1 MTENKHTIGGEYKIL
16 NRFGGAMGH
25 VFLVEKESIP
35 FPFVL
40 KSYQD
45 VKPELEKLFFTE
57 AKNWTSFGV
66 HQNIVK
72 TFFAEKI
79 DGKIFV
85 AAEFIEPN
93 DNGENRLTSYIGKD
107 VPLALIIKWAI
118 QFTYGMNH
126 CVGKGMIAHS
136 DIKPD
141 NILIDREL
149 NLKITDFG
157 LSKSILN
164 DERSGGGTALY
175 FSPEQIIRSDKID
188 FRSDIYS
195 FGVVL
200 YQLITKGSFPY
211 KLSSNDMTQVTMKE
225 ILESHLLSNIKF
237 IEHPLFEI
245 CKKCMEKDLSRRYQQ
260 FQELFKDL
268 ISVAKEFSIDIP
280 KQIISKDDKLEEL
293 YILSRSL
300 SAIGEKN
307 GALKAIKEYV
317 LHQPDHFT
325 AWSQKGRLEYELGQ
339 LQNALESTKKSVFL
353 YQYNP
358 TALNNLGVIYL
369 EQNNYEDAKACLLRA
384 VELEPNNSGAMMNL
398 ANTFVETGD
407 FSESAQCILRCFDL
421 TPEKLSLHKNAKNL
435 LPKFVQKQLFDFAS
449 RIYAKLANYS
459 DLTINES
466 FNAAMCCYQ
475 VHDFKNA
482 INFFKVVLSKN
493 ENDGE
498 TIINLSKSYFF
509 IGDVENAIKY
519 AELLIDRQI
528 NPAQGMSIKA
538 QYLHQSG
545 RLNEAVLYLD
555 NILKKYPMTDYLWL
569 SLGDIYKK
577 EGQTDKAL
585 NCYLKTRQIKIQKGA
600 SQNDKDL
607 QFIENKI
614 IEIKDAT
621 QHGV

>member
-1 MTENKHTIGGEYKIL
+1 MTETNKTIGGEYKVL
-16 NRFGGAMGH
+16 KQFGGAMGH
-25 VFLVEKESIP
+25 VFLVEKEGIP

-45 VKPELEKLFFTE
+45 IKPHLEELFFTE

-72 TFFAEKI
+72 TLFAEKI
-79 DGKIFV
+79 EGRIFV
-85 AAEFIEPN
+85 AAEFVEPN
-93 DNGENRLTSYIGKD
+93 DNNENRLTSYIGKN

-164 DERSGGGTALY
+164 DDRIGGGTPLY
-175 FSPEQIIRSDKID
+175 YSPEQIFQPDRID
-188 FRSDIYS
+188 HRSDIYS
-195 FGVVL
+195 FGIVL
-200 YQLITKGSFPY
+200 YQLITKGNYPY
-211 KLSSNDMTQVTMKE
+211 VMSSPDIRQV
-225 ILESHLLSNIKF
+225 HLNEPVKRIN
-237 IEHPLFEI
+237 HPLFEI
-245 CKKCMEKDLSRRYQQ
+245 CKKCMEKNLSKRYQQ

-268 ISVAKEFSIDIP
+268 VSVAKENSIDIP
-280 KQIISKDDKLEEL
+280 KQTITKDDKLEEL

-300 SAIGEKN
+300 SAIGNKN
-307 GALKAIKEYV
+307 GALQAINEY
-317 LHQPDHFT
+317 LRHQPDHFT

-369 EQNNYEDAKACLLRA
+369 EQENNKDAKTCLLRA
-384 VELEPNNSGAMMNL
+384 VELDPNNSGALMNL
-398 ANTFVETGD
+398 ANTLVETGD
-407 FSESAQCILRCFDL
+407 ISESAQCILRCFEL
-421 TPEKLSLHKNAKNL
+421 TPEKLSLHINAKNL
-435 LPKFVQKQLFDFAS
+435 LPKFVQNQLFEFAS
-449 RIYAKLANYS
+449 RIYTKLADYS

-482 INFFKVVLSKN
+482 IKFFKVVLSNN

-498 TIINLSKSYFF
+498 SITNLSKSYFF
-509 IGDVENAIKY
+509 IGDISNAIKY
-519 AELLIDRQI
+519 AEFLIDKQI
-528 NPAQGMSIKA
+528 NPAQGMSMKA

-545 RLNEAVLYLD
+545 LFNEAVSYLD
-555 NILKKYPMTDYLWL
+555 NMLKKYPMTDYLWL
-569 SLGDIYKK
+569 TLGDIYKK
-577 EGQTDKAL
+577 EGQTDEAL

-600 SQNDKDL
+600 NMNDKDI
-607 QFIENKI
+607 QFIDNKI
-614 IEIKDAT
+614 RETKQNAT
-621 QHGV
+621 

>member
-1 MTENKHTIGGEYKIL
+1 MTETNKTIGGEYKVL
-16 NRFGGAMGH
+16 KQFGGAMGH
-25 VFLVEKESIP
+25 VFLVEKEGIP

-45 VKPELEKLFFTE
+45 IKPHLEELFFTE

-72 TFFAEKI
+72 TLFAEKI
-79 DGKIFV
+79 EGRIFV
-85 AAEFIEPN
+85 AAEFVEPN
-93 DNGENRLTSYIGKD
+93 DNNENRLTSYIGKD
-107 VPLALIIKWAI
+107 VPLAVIIKWAI

-164 DERSGGGTALY
+164 DDRIGGGTPLY
-175 FSPEQIIRSDKID
+175 YSPEQIFQPDSID
-188 FRSDIYS
+188 HRSDIYS
-195 FGVVL
+195 FGIVL
-200 YQLITKGSFPY
+200 YQLITKGNYPY
-211 KLSSNDMTQVTMKE
+211 VMSSPDIRQVHLKE
-225 ILESHLLSNIKF
+225 PVKRIN
-237 IEHPLFEI
+237 HPLFEI
-245 CKKCMEKDLSRRYQQ
+245 CQKCMEKDLSKRYQQ

-268 ISVAKEFSIDIP
+268 VSVAKENSIDIP
-280 KQIISKDDKLEEL
+280 KQTITKDDKLEEL

-300 SAIGEKN
+300 AAIGNKN
-307 GALKAIKEYV
+307 GALQAINEY
-317 LHQPDHFT
+317 LRHQPDHFT

-339 LQNALESTKKSVFL
+339 FQNALESTKKSVSL

-369 EQNNYEDAKACLLRA
+369 EQDNNKDAKTCLLRA
-384 VELEPNNSGAMMNL
+384 VELDPNNSGALMNL
-398 ANTFVETGD
+398 ANTLVETGD
-407 FSESAQCILRCFDL
+407 ISESAQCILRCFEL
-421 TPEKLSLHKNAKNL
+421 TPEKLSLHINAKNL
-435 LPKFVQKQLFDFAS
+435 LPKFVQNQLFEYVS
-449 RIYAKLANYS
+449 KIYTKLADYS

-475 VHDFKNA
+475 IHDFKNA
-482 INFFKVVLSKN
+482 IKFFKVVLSNK

-498 TIINLSKSYFF
+498 TIANLSKSYFF
-509 IGDVENAIKY
+509 IGDISNAIKY

-528 NPAQGMSIKA
+528 NPAQGMSMKA

-545 RLNEAVLYLD
+545 RFNEAVSYLD

-569 SLGDIYKK
+569 TLGDIYKK
-577 EGQTDKAL
+577 EGQTDEAL

-600 SQNDKDL
+600 NMNDKDI
-607 QFIENKI
+607 QFIDNKI
-614 IEIKDAT
+614 RETKQNAT
-621 QHGV
+621 

>member
-1 MTENKHTIGGEYKIL
+1 MTETNKTIGGEYKVL
-16 NRFGGAMGH
+16 KQFGGAMGH
-25 VFLVEKESIP
+25 VFLVEKEGIP

-45 VKPELEKLFFTE
+45 IKPHLEELFFTE

-72 TFFAEKI
+72 TLFAEKI
-79 DGKIFV
+79 EGRIFV
-85 AAEFIEPN
+85 AAEFVEPN
-93 DNGENRLTSYIGKD
+93 DNNENRLTSYIGKD

-164 DERSGGGTALY
+164 DDRIGGGTPLY
-175 FSPEQIIRSDKID
+175 YSPEQIFQPDRID
-188 FRSDIYS
+188 HRSDIYS
-195 FGVVL
+195 FGIVL
-200 YQLITKGSFPY
+200 YQLITNGNYPY
-211 KLSSNDMTQVTMKE
+211 VMSSPDIRQVHLKE
-225 ILESHLLSNIKF
+225 PVKRIN
-237 IEHPLFEI
+237 HPLFEI
-245 CKKCMEKDLSRRYQQ
+245 CKKCMEKDLSKRYQQ

-268 ISVAKEFSIDIP
+268 VSVAKENSIDIP
-280 KQIISKDDKLEEL
+280 KQTITKDDKLEEL

-300 SAIGEKN
+300 SAIGNKN
-307 GALKAIKEYV
+307 GALQAINEY
-317 LHQPDHFT
+317 LRHQPDHFT

-369 EQNNYEDAKACLLRA
+369 EQDNNKDAKTCLLRA
-384 VELEPNNSGAMMNL
+384 VELDPNNSGALMNL
-398 ANTFVETGD
+398 ANTLVETGD
-407 FSESAQCILRCFDL
+407 ISESAQCILRCFEL
-421 TPEKLSLHKNAKNL
+421 TPEKLSLHINAKNL
-435 LPKFVQKQLFDFAS
+435 LPKFVQNQLFEFAS
-449 RIYAKLANYS
+449 KIYTKLADYS

-482 INFFKVVLSKN
+482 IKFFKVVLSNN

-498 TIINLSKSYFF
+498 TITNLSKSYFF
-509 IGDVENAIKY
+509 IGDISNAIKY

-528 NPAQGMSIKA
+528 NPAQGMSMKA

-545 RLNEAVLYLD
+545 RFNEAVSYLD

-569 SLGDIYKK
+569 TLGDIYKK
-577 EGQTDKAL
+577 EGQTDEAL
-585 NCYLKTRQIKIQKGA
+585 NCYLKTRQIKIQKGVNM
-600 SQNDKDL
+600 NDKDL
-607 QFIENKI
+607 QFIDNKI
-614 IEIKDAT
+614 RETRQNAT
-621 QHGV
+621 

>member
-1 MTENKHTIGGEYKIL
+1 MTETNKTIGGEYKVL
-16 NRFGGAMGH
+16 KQFGGAMGH
-25 VFLVEKESIP
+25 VFLVEKEGIP

-45 VKPELEKLFFTE
+45 IKPHLEELFFTE

-72 TFFAEKI
+72 TLFAEKI
-79 DGKIFV
+79 EGRIFV
-85 AAEFIEPN
+85 AAEFVEPN
-93 DNGENRLTSYIGKD
+93 DNNENRLTSYIGKD

-164 DERSGGGTALY
+164 DDRIGGGTPLY
-175 FSPEQIIRSDKID
+175 YSPEQIFQPDRID
-188 FRSDIYS
+188 HRSDIYS
-195 FGVVL
+195 FGIVL
-200 YQLITKGSFPY
+200 YQLITKGNYPY
-211 KLSSNDMTQVTMKE
+211 VMSSPDIRQV
-225 ILESHLLSNIKF
+225 HLNEPVKRIN
-237 IEHPLFEI
+237 HPLFEI
-245 CKKCMEKDLSRRYQQ
+245 CKKCMEKDLSKRYQQ

-268 ISVAKEFSIDIP
+268 VSVAKENSIDIP
-280 KQIISKDDKLEEL
+280 KQTITKDDKLEEL

-300 SAIGEKN
+300 SAIGNKN
-307 GALKAIKEYV
+307 GALQAINEY
-317 LHQPDHFT
+317 LRHQPDHFT

-369 EQNNYEDAKACLLRA
+369 EQENNKDAKTCLLRA
-384 VELEPNNSGAMMNL
+384 VELDPNNSGALMNL
-398 ANTFVETGD
+398 ANTLVETGD
-407 FSESAQCILRCFDL
+407 ISESAQCILRCFEL
-421 TPEKLSLHKNAKNL
+421 TPEKLSLHINAKNL
-435 LPKFVQKQLFDFAS
+435 LPKFVQNQLFEFAS
-449 RIYAKLANYS
+449 RIYTKLADYS

-482 INFFKVVLSKN
+482 IKFFKVVLSNN

-498 TIINLSKSYFF
+498 SIINLSKSYFF
-509 IGDVENAIKY
+509 IGDISNAIKY
-519 AELLIDRQI
+519 AEFLIDKQI
-528 NPAQGMSIKA
+528 NPAQGMSMKA

-545 RLNEAVLYLD
+545 LFNEAVSYLD

-569 SLGDIYKK
+569 TLGDIYKK
-577 EGQTDKAL
+577 EGQTDEAL

-600 SQNDKDL
+600 NMNDKDI
-607 QFIENKI
+607 QFIDNKI
-614 IEIKDAT
+614 RETKQNAT
-621 QHGV
+621 

>member
-1 MTENKHTIGGEYKIL
+1 MTEAKTTIGGEYKVL
-16 NRFGGAMGH
+16 KQFGGAMGH
-25 VFLVEKESIP
+25 VFLVEKEGIP

-45 VKPELEKLFFTE
+45 IKPHLEELFFTE

-72 TFFAEKI
+72 TLFAEKI
-79 DGKIFV
+79 DGRIFV

-93 DNGENRLTSYIGKD
+93 DNGENRLTNYIGKD
-107 VPLALIIKWAI
+107 IPLALIIKWAI
-118 QFTYGMNH
+118 QFAYGMNH

-164 DERSGGGTALY
+164 DDRIGGGTPLY
-175 FSPEQIIRSDKID
+175 YSPEQIFHPDRID
-188 FRSDIYS
+188 HRSDIYS
-195 FGVVL
+195 FGIVL
-200 YQLITKGSFPY
+200 YQLITKGNYPY
-211 KLSSNDMTQVTMKE
+211 VMSSPDIRQVHLKE
-225 ILESHLLSNIKF
+225 PVKRIN
-237 IEHPLFEI
+237 HPLFDI
-245 CKKCMEKDLSRRYQQ
+245 TKKCMEKDLSKRYQQ

-268 ISVAKEFSIDIP
+268 VSVAKENSIDIP
-280 KQIISKDDKLEEL
+280 KQTISKDDKLEEL

-300 SAIGEKN
+300 SAIGNKS
-307 GALKAIKEYV
+307 GALQAINEY
-317 LHQPDHFT
+317 LRHQPDHFT

-369 EQNNYEDAKACLLRA
+369 EQNNNKDAKTCLLRA
-384 VELEPNNSGAMMNL
+384 VELDPNNSGALMNL
-398 ANTFVETGD
+398 ANALVETGD
-407 FSESAQCILRCFDL
+407 ISESAQCILRGFEL
-421 TPEKLSLHKNAKNL
+421 TPEKLSLHTNAKNL
-435 LPKFVQKQLFDFAS
+435 LPKFIQNQLFEFAS
-449 RIYAKLANYS
+449 KIYTKLADYS
-459 DLTINES
+459 NLTINES

-482 INFFKVVLSKN
+482 IKFFEVVLN
-493 ENDGE
+493 NNQNDGE
-498 TIINLSKSYFF
+498 TISNLSKSYFF
-509 IGDVENAIKY
+509 IGDFENAIKY
-519 AELLIDRQI
+519 AELLIDKQI
-528 NPAQGMSIKA
+528 NPAQGMSMKA

-545 RLNEAVLYLD
+545 QFNEAVSYLD
-555 NILKKYPMTDYLWL
+555 SILKKYPMTDYLWL
-569 SLGDIYKK
+569 TLGDIYKK
-577 EGQTDKAL
+577 EGQTNEAL

-600 SQNDKDL
+600 DMNDKDI
-607 QFIENKI
+607 QFIDNKI
-614 IEIKDAT
+614 RETKQNAT
-621 QHGV
+621 

>member
-1 MTENKHTIGGEYKIL
+1 MTETNKTIGGEYKVL
-16 NRFGGAMGH
+16 KQFGGAMGH
-25 VFLVEKESIP
+25 VFLVEKEGIP

-45 VKPELEKLFFTE
+45 IKPHLEELFFTE

-72 TFFAEKI
+72 TLFAEKI
-79 DGKIFV
+79 EGRIFV
-85 AAEFIEPN
+85 AAEFVEPN
-93 DNGENRLTSYIGKD
+93 DNNENRLTSYIGKD

-164 DERSGGGTALY
+164 DDRIGGGTPLY
-175 FSPEQIIRSDKID
+175 YSPEQIFQPDRID
-188 FRSDIYS
+188 HRSDIYS
-195 FGVVL
+195 FGIVL
-200 YQLITKGSFPY
+200 YQLITKGNYPY
-211 KLSSNDMTQVTMKE
+211 VMSSPDIRQVHLKE
-225 ILESHLLSNIKF
+225 PVKRIN
-237 IEHPLFEI
+237 HPLFEI
-245 CKKCMEKDLSRRYQQ
+245 CKKCMEKDLSKRYQQ
-260 FQELFKDL
+260 FQELFNDL
-268 ISVAKEFSIDIP
+268 VSVAKENSIDIP
-280 KQIISKDDKLEEL
+280 KQTITKDDKLEEL

-300 SAIGEKN
+300 SAIGNKN
-307 GALKAIKEYV
+307 GALQAINEYL

-339 LQNALESTKKSVFL
+339 LKNALESTKKSIFL

-369 EQNNYEDAKACLLRA
+369 EQDNNKDAKTCLLRA
-384 VELEPNNSGAMMNL
+384 VELDPNNSGALMNL
-398 ANTFVETGD
+398 ANTLVETGD
-407 FSESAQCILRCFDL
+407 ISESAQCILRCFEL
-421 TPEKLSLHKNAKNL
+421 TPEKPSLHVNAKNL
-435 LPKFVQKQLFDFAS
+435 LPKFVQNQLFEFAS
-449 RIYAKLANYS
+449 KIYTKLADYS

-482 INFFKVVLSKN
+482 IKFFKVVLSNN
-493 ENDGE
+493 EKDGE
-498 TIINLSKSYFF
+498 TITNLSKSYFF
-509 IGDVENAIKY
+509 IGDISNAIKY

-528 NPAQGMSIKA
+528 NPVQGMSMKA

-545 RLNEAVLYLD
+545 RFKEAVSYLD
-555 NILKKYPMTDYLWL
+555 IILKKYPMTDYLWL
-569 SLGDIYKK
+569 TLGDIYKK
-577 EGQTDKAL
+577 EGQTEEAL
-585 NCYLKTRQIKIQKGA
+585 NCYLKARQIKIQKGA
-600 SQNDKDL
+600 TSDDKDI

-614 IEIKDAT
+614 REMKKNAT
-621 QHGV
+621 

>member
-1 MTENKHTIGGEYKIL
+1 MTETKKTIGGEYKVL
-16 NRFGGAMGH
+16 KQFGGAMGH
-25 VFLVEKESIP
+25 VFLVEKEGIS

-45 VKPELEKLFFTE
+45 IKPHLEELFFTE

-72 TFFAEKI
+72 TLFAEKI
-79 DGKIFV
+79 EGRIFV
-85 AAEFIEPN
+85 AAEFVEPN
-93 DNGENRLTSYIGKD
+93 DNNENRLTSYIGKD
-107 VPLALIIKWAI
+107 VPLVLIIKWAI
-118 QFTYGMNH
+118 QFTYGMNY

-164 DERSGGGTALY
+164 DDGIGGGTPLY
-175 FSPEQIIRSDKID
+175 YSPEQIFQPDRID
-188 FRSDIYS
+188 HRSDIYS
-195 FGVVL
+195 FGIVL
-200 YQLITKGSFPY
+200 YQLITKGNYPY
-211 KLSSNDMTQVTMKE
+211 VMSSPDIRQVHLKE
-225 ILESHLLSNIKF
+225 PVKSIN
-237 IEHPLFEI
+237 HPLFEI
-245 CKKCMEKDLSRRYQQ
+245 CKKCMEKDLSKRYQQ

-268 ISVAKEFSIDIP
+268 VSVAKENSIDIP
-280 KQIISKDDKLEEL
+280 KQTITKDDKLEEL

-300 SAIGEKN
+300 SAIGNKN
-307 GALKAIKEYV
+307 GALQAINEY
-317 LHQPDHFT
+317 LRHQPDHFT

-369 EQNNYEDAKACLLRA
+369 EQDNNKDAKTCLLRA
-384 VELEPNNSGAMMNL
+384 VELDPNNSGALMNL
-398 ANTFVETGD
+398 ANTLVETGD
-407 FSESAQCILRCFDL
+407 ISESAQCILRCFEL
-421 TPEKLSLHKNAKNL
+421 TPEKLSLHINVKNL
-435 LPKFVQKQLFDFAS
+435 LPKFVQNQLFEFAS
-449 RIYAKLANYS
+449 RIYTKLADYS

-466 FNAAMCCYQ
+466 FNAAMCCYH

-482 INFFKVVLSKN
+482 INFFKVVLSNN

-509 IGDVENAIKY
+509 IGDISNAIKY
-519 AELLIDRQI
+519 AEFLIDKQI
-528 NPAQGMSIKA
+528 NPAQGMSMKA

-545 RLNEAVLYLD
+545 LFNEAVSYLD

-569 SLGDIYKK
+569 TLGDIYKK
-577 EGQTDKAL
+577 EGQTDEAL

-600 SQNDKDL
+600 NMNDKDI
-607 QFIENKI
+607 QFIDNKI
-614 IEIKDAT
+614 RETKQNAT
-621 QHGV
+621 

>member
-1 MTENKHTIGGEYKIL
+1 MTETKKTIGGEYKVL
-16 NRFGGAMGH
+16 KQFGGAMGH
-25 VFLVEKESIP
+25 VFLVEKEGIP

-45 VKPELEKLFFTE
+45 IKPHLEELFFTE

-72 TFFAEKI
+72 TLFAEKI
-79 DGKIFV
+79 EGRIFV
-85 AAEFIEPN
+85 AAEFVEPN
-93 DNGENRLTSYIGKD
+93 DNDENRLTSYIGKD

-149 NLKITDFG
+149 NLKVTDFG

-164 DERSGGGTALY
+164 DDRIGGGTPLY
-175 FSPEQIIRSDKID
+175 YSPEQIFQPDRID
-188 FRSDIYS
+188 HRSDIYS
-195 FGVVL
+195 FGIVL
-200 YQLITKGSFPY
+200 YQLITKGNYPY
-211 KLSSNDMTQVTMKE
+211 VMSSPDIRQVHLKE
-225 ILESHLLSNIKF
+225 PVKRIN
-237 IEHPLFEI
+237 HPLFEI
-245 CKKCMEKDLSRRYQQ
+245 CKKCMEKDLSKRYQQ

-268 ISVAKEFSIDIP
+268 VSVAKENSIDIP
-280 KQIISKDDKLEEL
+280 KQTITKDDKLEEL

-300 SAIGEKN
+300 SAIGNKK
-307 GALKAIKEYV
+307 GALQAINEY
-317 LHQPDHFT
+317 LHYQPDHFT

-339 LQNALESTKKSVFL
+339 LQNALEATKKSVFL

-369 EQNNYEDAKACLLRA
+369 EQDNNKDAKTCLLRA
-384 VELEPNNSGAMMNL
+384 VELDPNNSGALLNL
-398 ANTFVETGD
+398 ANTLVETGD
-407 FSESAQCILRCFDL
+407 ISESAQCILRCFEL
-421 TPEKLSLHKNAKNL
+421 TPEKLSLHINAKNL
-435 LPKFVQKQLFDFAS
+435 LPKFVQNQLFEFAS
-449 RIYAKLANYS
+449 KIYTKLADYS

-482 INFFKVVLSKN
+482 IKFFKVVLSN
-493 ENDGE
+493 NDNDGE
-498 TIINLSKSYFF
+498 TITNLSKSYFF
-509 IGDVENAIKY
+509 IGDISNAIKY

-528 NPAQGMSIKA
+528 NPAQGMSMKA

-545 RLNEAVLYLD
+545 RFNEAVSYLD

-569 SLGDIYKK
+569 TLGDIYKK
-577 EGQTDKAL
+577 EGQTDEAL

-600 SQNDKDL
+600 NMNDKDV
-607 QFIENKI
+607 QFIDNKI
-614 IEIKDAT
+614 RETKQNAT
-621 QHGV
+621 

>member
-1 MTENKHTIGGEYKIL
+1 MTENKNTIGGEYKIL

-25 VFLVEKESIP
+25 VFLVEKEGIS

-45 VKPELEKLFFTE
+45 IKPHLEELFFTE

-79 DGKIFV
+79 EDKIFV
-85 AAEFIEPN
+85 AAEFVEPN
-93 DNGENRLTSYIGKD
+93 DNGENQLTSFIGKD
-107 VPLALIIKWAI
+107 IPLSLIIKWAI

-126 CVGKGMIAHS
+126 CVRKGMIAHS

-141 NILIDREL
+141 NILIDRDL

-157 LSKSILN
+157 LSKSVLN
-164 DERSGGGTALY
+164 DDRIGGGTPLY
-175 FSPEQIIRSDKID
+175 YSPEQIFQPDRID
-188 FRSDIYS
+188 HRSDIYS
-195 FGVVL
+195 FGIVL
-200 YQLITKGSFPY
+200 YQLITKGGYPY
-211 KLSSNDMTQVTMKE
+211 VMSSPDIRQVHLKE
-225 ILESHLLSNIKF
+225 AVKRIN
-237 IEHPLFEI
+237 HPLFEI
-245 CKKCMEKDLSRRYQQ
+245 CKKCMEKDLKKRYQQ

-268 ISVAKEFSIDIP
+268 ASVAKTNSIDIP
-280 KQIISKDDKLEEL
+280 KQIITRDDKLEDL

-300 SAIGEKN
+300 SAIGDKE
-307 GALKAIKEYV
+307 GALKAINQY
-317 LHQPDHFT
+317 LQHQPDHFT

-369 EQNNYEDAKACLLRA
+369 EQDNNEDAKICLLRA
-384 VELEPNNSGAMMNL
+384 VELDPNNSGALMNL
-398 ANTFVETGD
+398 ANTLIETGD
-407 FSESAQCILRCFDL
+407 VNESAQSILRCFDL
-421 TPEKLSLHKNAKNL
+421 TPEKSSLHKNAKNL
-435 LPKFVQKQLFDFAS
+435 LPKFVQNQLFEFS
-449 RIYAKLANYS
+449 SKIYIKLADYS
-459 DLTINES
+459 DLTNNES

-482 INFFKVVLSKN
+482 INFFKVVLNNN

-498 TIINLSKSYFF
+498 TITNLSKSYFF
-509 IGDVENAIKY
+509 TGDVVNAIKY
-519 AELLIDRQI
+519 AEQLIDRQI
-528 NPAQGMSIKA
+528 NPAQGMSMKA

-545 RLNEAVLYLD
+545 RFSEAVSYLD
-555 NILKKYPMTDYLWL
+555 SILKKYPMTDYLWL
-569 SLGDIYKK
+569 TLGDIYSQ
-577 EGQTDKAL
+577 EGQKNEAL

-600 SQNDKDL
+600 SENDKDI

-614 IEIKDAT
+614 NEIKNAT
-621 QHGV
+621 QQRL

>member
-1 MTENKHTIGGEYKIL
+1 MTETNKTIGGEYKVL
-16 NRFGGAMGH
+16 KQFGGAMGH
-25 VFLVEKESIP
+25 VFLVEKEGIP

-45 VKPELEKLFFTE
+45 IKPHLEELFFTE

-72 TFFAEKI
+72 TLFADKI
-79 DGKIFV
+79 EGRIFV
-85 AAEFIEPN
+85 AAEFVEPN
-93 DNGENRLTSYIGKD
+93 DNNENRLTSYIGKD

-164 DERSGGGTALY
+164 DDRIGGGTPLY
-175 FSPEQIIRSDKID
+175 YSPEQIFQPDRID
-188 FRSDIYS
+188 HRSDIYS
-195 FGVVL
+195 FGIVL
-200 YQLITKGSFPY
+200 YQLITKGNYPY
-211 KLSSNDMTQVTMKE
+211 VMSSPDIRQVHLKE
-225 ILESHLLSNIKF
+225 PVKSIN
-237 IEHPLFEI
+237 HPLFEI
-245 CKKCMEKDLSRRYQQ
+245 CKKCMEKDLSKRYQQ

-268 ISVAKEFSIDIP
+268 VSVAKENSIDIP
-280 KQIISKDDKLEEL
+280 KQTITKDDKLEEL

-300 SAIGEKN
+300 SAIGNKN
-307 GALKAIKEYV
+307 GALQAINEY
-317 LHQPDHFT
+317 LRHQPDHFT

-369 EQNNYEDAKACLLRA
+369 EQDNNKDAKTCLLRA
-384 VELEPNNSGAMMNL
+384 VELDPNNSGALMNL
-398 ANTFVETGD
+398 ANTLVETGGI
-407 FSESAQCILRCFDL
+407 SESAQCILRCFEL
-421 TPEKLSLHKNAKNL
+421 TPEKLSLHINAKNL
-435 LPKFVQKQLFDFAS
+435 LPKFVQNQLFEFAS
-449 RIYAKLANYS
+449 RIYTKLADYS

-482 INFFKVVLSKN
+482 IKFFKVVLRNN

-498 TIINLSKSYFF
+498 TITNLSKSYFF
-509 IGDVENAIKY
+509 IGDISNAIKY

-528 NPAQGMSIKA
+528 NPAQGMSMKA

-545 RLNEAVLYLD
+545 RFNEAVSFLD

-569 SLGDIYKK
+569 TLGDIYTK
-577 EGQTDKAL
+577 EGQTDEAL

-600 SQNDKDL
+600 NMNDKDV
-607 QFIENKI
+607 QFIDNKI
-614 IEIKDAT
+614 RETKQNAT
-621 QHGV
+621 

>member
-1 MTENKHTIGGEYKIL
+1 MTETKKTIGGEYKVL
-16 NRFGGAMGH
+16 KQFGGAMGH
-25 VFLVEKESIP
+25 VFLVEKEGIP

-45 VKPELEKLFFTE
+45 IKPHLEELFFTE

-72 TFFAEKI
+72 TLFAEKI
-79 DGKIFV
+79 EGRIFV
-85 AAEFIEPN
+85 AAEFVEPN
-93 DNGENRLTSYIGKD
+93 DNDENRLTSYIGKD

-149 NLKITDFG
+149 NLKVTDFG

-164 DERSGGGTALY
+164 DDRIGGGTPLY
-175 FSPEQIIRSDKID
+175 YSPEQIFQPDRID
-188 FRSDIYS
+188 HRSDIYS
-195 FGVVL
+195 FGIVL
-200 YQLITKGSFPY
+200 YQLITKGNYPY
-211 KLSSNDMTQVTMKE
+211 VMSSPDIRQVHLKE
-225 ILESHLLSNIKF
+225 PVKRIN
-237 IEHPLFEI
+237 HPLFEI
-245 CKKCMEKDLSRRYQQ
+245 CKKCMEKDLSKRYQQ

-268 ISVAKEFSIDIP
+268 VSVAKENSIDIP
-280 KQIISKDDKLEEL
+280 KQTITKDDKLEEL

-300 SAIGEKN
+300 SAIGNKK
-307 GALKAIKEYV
+307 GALQAINEYL

-339 LQNALESTKKSVFL
+339 LENALEATKKSVFL

-369 EQNNYEDAKACLLRA
+369 EQDNNKDAKTCLLRA
-384 VELEPNNSGAMMNL
+384 VELDPNNSGALMNL
-398 ANTFVETGD
+398 ANTLVETGD
-407 FSESAQCILRCFDL
+407 ISESAQCILRCFEL
-421 TPEKLSLHKNAKNL
+421 TPEKLSLHINAKNL
-435 LPKFVQKQLFDFAS
+435 LPKFVQNQLFEFAS
-449 RIYAKLANYS
+449 KIYTKLADYS

-466 FNAAMCCYQ
+466 FNAAMCFYQ

-482 INFFKVVLSKN
+482 IKYFKVVLSNN

-498 TIINLSKSYFF
+498 TITNLSKSYFF
-509 IGDVENAIKY
+509 IGDISNAIKY

-528 NPAQGMSIKA
+528 NPAQGMSMKA

-545 RLNEAVLYLD
+545 RFNEAVSYLD

-569 SLGDIYKK
+569 TLGDIYKK
-577 EGQTDKAL
+577 EGHTDEAL

-600 SQNDKDL
+600 NMNDKDL
-607 QFIENKI
+607 QFIDNKI
-614 IEIKDAT
+614 RETRQNAT
-621 QHGV
+621 

>member
-1 MTENKHTIGGEYKIL
+1 MTETKKTIGGEYKVL
-16 NRFGGAMGH
+16 KQFGGAMGH
-25 VFLVEKESIP
+25 VFLVEKEGIS

-45 VKPELEKLFFTE
+45 IKPHLEELFFTE

-72 TFFAEKI
+72 TLFAEKI
-79 DGKIFV
+79 EGRIFV
-85 AAEFIEPN
+85 AAEFVEPN
-93 DNGENRLTSYIGKD
+93 DNNENRLTSYIGKD

-164 DERSGGGTALY
+164 DDRIGGGTPLY
-175 FSPEQIIRSDKID
+175 YSPEQIFQPDRID
-188 FRSDIYS
+188 HRSDIYS
-195 FGVVL
+195 FGIVL
-200 YQLITKGSFPY
+200 YQLITKGNYPY
-211 KLSSNDMTQVTMKE
+211 VMSSPDIRQVHLKE
-225 ILESHLLSNIKF
+225 PVKSIN
-237 IEHPLFEI
+237 HPLFEI
-245 CKKCMEKDLSRRYQQ
+245 CKKCMEKDLSKRYQQ

-268 ISVAKEFSIDIP
+268 VSVAKENSIDIP
-280 KQIISKDDKLEEL
+280 KQTITKDDKLEEL

-300 SAIGEKN
+300 SAIGNKN
-307 GALKAIKEYV
+307 GALQAINEY
-317 LHQPDHFT
+317 LRHQPDHFT

-358 TALNNLGVIYL
+358 TALNNLGIIYL
-369 EQNNYEDAKACLLRA
+369 EQDNNKDAKTCLLRA
-384 VELEPNNSGAMMNL
+384 VELDPNNSGALMNL
-398 ANTFVETGD
+398 ANTLVETGD
-407 FSESAQCILRCFDL
+407 ISESAQCILRCFEL
-421 TPEKLSLHKNAKNL
+421 TPEKLSLHINAKNL
-435 LPKFVQKQLFDFAS
+435 LPKFVQNQLFEFAS
-449 RIYAKLANYS
+449 RIYTKLADYS

-482 INFFKVVLSKN
+482 IKFFKVVLSNN

-509 IGDVENAIKY
+509 IGDISNAIKY
-519 AELLIDRQI
+519 AEFLIDKQI
-528 NPAQGMSIKA
+528 NPAQGMSMKA

-545 RLNEAVLYLD
+545 LFNEAVSYLD

-569 SLGDIYKK
+569 TLGDIYKK
-577 EGQTDKAL
+577 EGQTDEAL

-600 SQNDKDL
+600 NMNDKDI
-607 QFIENKI
+607 QFIDNKI
-614 IEIKDAT
+614 RETKQNAT
-621 QHGV
+621 